1 MSYTVKI
8 KRQAKRKLK
17 SLGKND
23 RLRITNAIVSLGKNP
38 DDATLDVKQLSG
50 SHLWRLRIGGWRI
63 IYDRQDTV
71 KIIQIEKIKPR
82 GDAYK

>member
-17 SLGKND
+17 SLGKKD
-23 RLRITNAIVSLGKNP
+23 RLRITDVISSLGVDP
-38 DDATLDVKQLSG
+38 DDVMLDTKQLTG
-50 SHLWRLRIGGWRI
+50 SRLWRLRVGGWRI
-63 IYDRQDTV
+63 IYDRQDYM
-71 KIIQIEKIKPR
+71 KIIMIEKIKPR

>member
-17 SLGKND
+17 SLGKKD
-23 RLRITNAIVSLGKNP
+23 RLRITDVISSLGVDP
-38 DDATLDVKQLSG
+38 DDVMLDTKQLTG
-50 SHLWRLRIGGWRI
+50 SRLWRLRVGGWRI
-63 IYDRQDTV
+63 IYDRQHYM
-71 KIIQIEKIKPR
+71 KIILIEKIKPR

>member
-8 KRQAKRKLK
+8 KRQVKRKLK

-23 RLRITNAIVSLGKNP
+23 RLRIVDAIISLGLNP
-38 DDATLDVKQLSG
+38 DDVTLDSKQLKG
-50 SHLWRLRIGGWRI
+50 SHLWRLRIGRWRI
-63 IYDRQDTV
+63 IFDRQDFV
-71 KIIQIEKIKPR
+71 KIIKIEKIKPQ

>member
-8 KRQAKRKLK
+8 KRQAKRKLQI
-17 SLGKND
+17 LNRQD
-23 RLRITNAIVSLGKNP
+23 RLRITDAIISLGNNP
-38 DDATLDVKQLSG
+38 DDETLDLKQLKG
-50 SHLWRLRIGGWRI
+50 SRLWRLRIGRWRV

-71 KIIQIEKIKPR
+71 KIIKIEKIKPR